1 MKYLLVLLS
10 ILLSSLQGL
19 AQINVATNGHISLGT
34 LNATNLSNANTFGL
48 STYGYPGLYME
59 HNHSNEYTEFFQI
72 DNRFND
78 PCIAGRENY
87 IIFYRSEKER
97 ANTIVVNKL
106 LISSGTIPMG
116 VSTKMNNS
124 LDLIASLKP
133 VSYYWAQSNE
143 TFAGK
148 EDNEKVKNYGFITQ
162 DVEKV
167 APGLVETD
175 STGIKAVEYEG
186 IIPLLVGAV
195 QDIQGKL
202 IHQKSS
208 LQDLKTSRNP
218 LEAAKV
224 FADGT
229 NANIIYSVPENATN
243 AFVLLTTMSDET
255 VMTTEIIGRGTGLLS
270 LNTEPLNAGIYRYT
284 IFVDGKIQETS
295 NISIIKQ

>member
-1 MKYLLVLLS
+1 MKYLLVILC

-48 STYGYPGLYME
+48 SAYGYPGLYME

-87 IIFYRSEKER
+87 IIFYRSEKGR

-106 LISSGTIPMG
+106 LISSGTVPMG
-116 VSTKMNNS
+116 ISTKINNAIG
-124 LDLIASLKP
+124 LVASLKP
-133 VSYYWAQSNE
+133 VSYYWKQSNE
-143 TFAGK
+143 TLAEK
-148 EDNEKVKNYGFITQ
+148 EDNEKVKNYGFIAQ
-162 DVEKV
+162 DVEKM
-167 APGLVETD
+167 APGLVGTD
-175 STGIKAVEYEG
+175 SMGVKVVEYEG

-218 LEAAKV
+218 LETAKV
-224 FADGT
+224 YAAGT
-229 NANIIYSVPENATN
+229 NADIVYTVPENAAN
-243 AFVLLTTMSDET
+243 AFVLLTNMSDET

-270 LNTEPLNAGIYRYT
+270 LNTAPLNAGIYRYT
-284 IFVDGKIQETS
+284 IFVDSKIQETG
-295 NISIIKQ
+295 NISIIK